1 MGLFSWKRSHSISRR
16 FSKPFKVDS
25 VTYFPKFSCRHF
37 HCHPTFYN
45 RNKRGQVS
53 EWWKVKSNPLIIL
66 WEAFILMTFD
76 LINAFSTL
84 FSLASRGVN
93 RVRGRLGA
101 LLVFMMS
108 VGILVGYILGDV
120 MDFST
125 VPLCLLMITNIF
137 LAGVIVIHDSPMYL
151 LRKSRFRVR
160 KQKQDFCMKIEG
172 KYLSYRTFA
181 SSSFGNSAPK
191 TLWNSTEAVGATRG
205 RWAANWNSNMI
216 TWRAW

>member
-16 FSKPFKVDS
+16 FSNLLKSTVWPIF
-25 VTYFPKFSCRHF
+25 
-37 HCHPTFYN
+37 
-45 RNKRGQVS
+45 RNSPAGIFIVIPLFITEISEDRWVS
-53 EWWKVKSNPLIIL
+53 DGRLKSNPLIIL

-76 LINAFSTL
+76 LMNAFSTL

-93 RVRGRLGA
+93 RVRGRLGT
-101 LLVFMMS
+101 LLIFLMS
-108 VGILVGYILGDV
+108 VGILGGYILGDV

-160 KQKQDFCMKIEG
+160 KRNTRFLHEIEG

-191 TLWNSTEAVGATRG
+191 TLWNSTEAVGTTRG